1 MDTVPPSLW
10 DKAREVGRLL
20 AQTDEY
26 QALKRAHDRLAEDTE
41 TLALL
46 DRVSALQDDIARA
59 LQEGQEPT
67 MALQE
72 EYDRLLAELQGRYSY
87 QSLVAAQSQFD
98 RLMLRLN
105 EEIARGMEAGEASRI
120 ILPS

>member
-1 MDTVPPSLW
+1 MDTTSPSLW
-10 DKAREVGRLL
+10 EKAREVGRLL

-26 QALKRAHDRLAEDTE
+26 QALKRAHDRLAEDPD

-46 DRVSALQDDIARA
+46 ERASTLQDDLARA
-59 LQEGQEPT
+59 LQEGHEPAPETEQE
-67 MALQE
+67 LE
-72 EYDRLLAELQGRYSY
+72 RLLDELQGRYSY
-87 QSLVAAQSQFD
+87 QALMAAQSQFD

-105 EEIARGMEAGEASRI
+105 EEIARGLEAGEGSRI